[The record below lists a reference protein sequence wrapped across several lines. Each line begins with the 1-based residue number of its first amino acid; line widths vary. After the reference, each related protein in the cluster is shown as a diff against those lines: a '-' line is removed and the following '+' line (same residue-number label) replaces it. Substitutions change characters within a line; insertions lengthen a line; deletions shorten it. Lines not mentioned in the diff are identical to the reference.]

1 MLAPLGP
8 TGRATGVHEKQW
20 SFGRHGNR
28 LDDLPAVVFQ
38 QVVNKEIPTLD
49 HRTLRGIL
57 TRIPSPDQ
65 DLLHFNPLFMG
76 RFHRLVGLGL
86 VVDQLSIAVVAIY
99 GHQDATAR
107 VSNPSAARYPAE
119 APKHLGM
126 DDTQARAGKHG

>member
-99 GHQDATAR
+99 VTRMRLPESAIRPPHATPLKPPNTSEWMTPRRA
-107 VSNPSAARYPAE
+107 
-119 APKHLGM
+119 
-126 DDTQARAGKHG
+126 QASM